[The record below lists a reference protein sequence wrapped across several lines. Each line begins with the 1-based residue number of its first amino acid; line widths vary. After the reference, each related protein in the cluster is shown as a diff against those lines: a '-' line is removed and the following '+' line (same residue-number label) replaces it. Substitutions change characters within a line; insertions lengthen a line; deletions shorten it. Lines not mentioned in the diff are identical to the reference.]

1 MQRNIIYLFTILL
14 LLLFSACSKVSDED
28 LRAAHTAYKNGAI
41 IIDVRTREEYK
52 ENHIEK
58 SVNIPLDILEKYKEH
73 LPLDK
78 EIIVCCRSGSR
89 SSVAAEYLTKNG
101 FIVHDIATQ
110 ADWKRKLPLLTK
122 K

>member
-14 LLLFSACSKVSDED
+14 LLLFSARCPVSDED

-58 SVNIPLDILEKYKEH
+58 S
-73 LPLDK
+73 
-78 EIIVCCRSGSR
+78 
-89 SSVAAEYLTKNG
+89 
-101 FIVHDIATQ
+101 
-110 ADWKRKLPLLTK
+110 
-122 K
+122 